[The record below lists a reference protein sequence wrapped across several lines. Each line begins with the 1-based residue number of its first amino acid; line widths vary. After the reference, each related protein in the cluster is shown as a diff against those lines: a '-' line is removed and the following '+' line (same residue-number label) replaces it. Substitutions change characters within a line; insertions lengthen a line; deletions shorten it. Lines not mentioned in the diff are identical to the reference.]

1 MKKKKSSI
9 ITTIV
14 MVFIFLLGL
23 AIMLYPTVSNWW
35 NTRVQSRA
43 IASYQQTTNA
53 MSEEEY
59 NGILFAAS
67 DYNSR
72 LAGIRDPLYN
82 FKEVSGYTETLD
94 VSGTGIM
101 GYISIPVIGIEL
113 PIYHG
118 TSDEVLNIAVGHL
131 EGSSL
136 PVGGS
141 GTHSVVMAHRGLPSA
156 KLFSDLDELVKGDTF
171 TITILNET
179 LTYEVEDIFI
189 ILPHEFEKLEIVE
202 GKDYV
207 TLMTCTPY
215 GINSHR
221 LLVRGT
227 RIGTVEEGEA
237 VQLKVPADATQV
249 DPMVVVPIIAVPLV
263 LILIIMWS
271 VGGKKKK
278 KPAIP
283 TDVTDI

>member
-23 AIMLYPTVSNWW
+23 AIMLYPTVSDWW

-43 IASYQQTTNA
+43 IATYQQTANA
-53 MSEEEY
+53 LSDDEY
-59 NGILFAAS
+59 NRILVAAS

-72 LAGIRDPLYN
+72 LADIREPLFNYG
-82 FKEVSGYTETLD
+82 EVSGYTETLD

-136 PVGGS
+136 PVGES

-189 ILPHEFEKLEIVE
+189 ILPHEYEKLEIID

-215 GINSHR
+215 GVNSHR
-221 LLVRGT
+221 LLVRGV
-227 RIGTVEEGEA
+227 RIDTVEEEI
-237 VQLKVPADATQV
+237 VVKLKVPADATQV
-249 DPMVVVPIIAVPLV
+249 DPMIVVPIIAVPLV
-263 LILIIMWS
+263 MILIIMWS
-271 VGGKKKK
+271 FGGKKKK
-278 KPAIP
+278 KPVIP
-283 TDVTDI
+283 NDIYEI

>member
-72 LAGIRDPLYN
+72 LADIREPLFNYG
-82 FKEVSGYTETLD
+82 EVSGYTETLD

-101 GYISIPVIGIEL
+101 GYVSIPVIGIEL

-189 ILPHEFEKLEIVE
+189 ILPHEYEKLEIID

-215 GINSHR
+215 GVNSHR
-221 LLVRGT
+221 LLVRGV
-227 RIGTVEEGEA
+227 RIDTVEEEI
-237 VQLKVPADATQV
+237 VVKLKVPADATQV
-249 DPMVVVPIIAVPLV
+249 DPMIVVPIIAVPLV
-263 LILIIMWS
+263 VILIIMWS
-271 VGGKKKK
+271 FGGKKKK
-278 KPAIP
+278 KPVIP
-283 TDVTDI
+283 NDVSEI